1 MLFYI
6 YTDNLDSTID
16 HTNCLQLLE
25 LANRLCLTRLVA
37 LIENEVINEMDR
49 MIENGSDITEIV
61 LKLLEP
67 SQIHNADQLSEYC
80 LHQIAIHYNDI
91 CHRNTKSLRNL
102 HPENQAYLNRN
113 RWPPVWYLK
122 EYDYFE
128 RCVRERQW
136 QEKPK
141 GLKRHRL
148 NSGCLCFSGKNRRN
162 DSRNISKQEY
172 RFT

>member
-1 MLFYI
+1 MLYYV
-6 YTDNLDSTID
+6 YTDSLDSTIS
-16 HTNCLQLLE
+16 HTNCLPVLE
-25 LANRLCLTRLVA
+25 LANRLCLSRLVA
-37 LIENEVINEMDR
+37 LIESQVINELMQMSDT
-49 MIENGSDITEIV
+49 GADITESA

-67 SQIHNADQLSEYC
+67 CQIHNADQLSEFC
-80 LHQIAIHYNDI
+80 LHQIAIHYNEI
-91 CHRNTKSLRNL
+91 CHKNTKLLRSL

-122 EYDYFE
+122 EFDYFE

-148 NSGCLCFSGKNRRN
+148 HSGCLCFSGKNRRN
-162 DSRNISKQEY
+162 ESRNSAKHELI
-172 RFT
+172 